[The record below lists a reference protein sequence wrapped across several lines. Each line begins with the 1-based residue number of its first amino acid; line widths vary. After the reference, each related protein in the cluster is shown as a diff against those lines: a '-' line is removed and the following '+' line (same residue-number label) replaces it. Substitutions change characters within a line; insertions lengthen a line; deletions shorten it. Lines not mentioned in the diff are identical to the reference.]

1 MTKETRV
8 ILKELEERICRIEK
22 KLDAIETD
30 ENPKMKERQLKKE
43 ITKLMREL
51 GIPANLLGYY
61 YIRETIILILQR
73 EDSYVNQEVKVLYP
87 DIAKKFNTTWQ
98 RVERAIRHCIEVSF
112 TRGNL
117 KKIDEIFGYTISFE
131 KGRPTNSEFLFLL
144 ADEIENKIE

>member
-1 MTKETRV
+1 MEEQRIIVETV
-8 ILKELEERICRIEK
+8 KNEEK
-22 KLDAIETD
+22 
-30 ENPKMKERQLKKE
+30 QLKKE

-51 GIPANLLGYY
+51 GIPANLLGYQ
-61 YIRETIILILQR
+61 YIREEIRLILQAYLQ
-73 EDSYVNQEVKVLYP
+73 EDLYVNQEVKVLYP